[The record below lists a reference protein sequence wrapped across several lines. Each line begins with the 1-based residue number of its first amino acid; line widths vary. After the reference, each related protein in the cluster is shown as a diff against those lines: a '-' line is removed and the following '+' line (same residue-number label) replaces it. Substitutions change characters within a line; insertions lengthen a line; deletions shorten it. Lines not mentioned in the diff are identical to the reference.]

1 MESRSS
7 LAGQMARLT
16 GFENQLMYQ
25 GGHTMGPILGVNQRI
40 PIYVYCIRVILSDLL
55 NSTLKKKKH
64 SMGWKCEVQDIFC
77 KQHYFSFI
85 GKLVEGSVFSV
96 FFFLWKHI
104 PSLTKNLNISPKN

>member
-55 NSTLKKKKH
+55 NSTFLKKNILWVGNAKFRIYFVNSITFRSLASWLK
-64 SMGWKCEVQDIFC
+64 EVC
-77 KQHYFSFI
+77 SVCSSSF
-85 GKLVEGSVFSV
+85 GSTY
-96 FFFLWKHI
+96 
-104 PSLTKNLNISPKN
+104 PP